1 MICPLVVVFVRHLF
15 LLDMKDAV
23 SLAKSSLWLPGGTGT
38 RIFGEQT
45 ANKAVSNRA
54 QEQKKAQEKLAIM
67 QQKLQNKNLSNK
79 KRKELKKHQ
88 RKLKNTEKKRSSN
101 SNVNETL
108 DDDELV
114 RANVQALTI

>member
-1 MICPLVVVFVRHLF
+1 
-15 LLDMKDAV
+15 MKDAV
-23 SLAKSSLWLPGGTGT
+23 SVATSNLWRPGGTGA

-45 ANKAVSNRA
+45 AHRA
-54 QEQKKAQEKLAIM
+54 TVTRTQEQRAHEKLANM

-88 RKLKNTEKKRSSN
+88 RKLLSTEKKRSSN
-101 SNVNETL
+101 ANVHDTHNDET
-108 DDDELV
+108 ELV

>member
-1 MICPLVVVFVRHLF
+1 
-15 LLDMKDAV
+15 MKDAV
-23 SLAKSSLWLPGGTGT
+23 SIAKSTLWRPGGTGA

-45 ANKAVSNRA
+45 AHKAFVSKDHD
-54 QEQKKAQEKLAIM
+54 QKVQDKLANM

-88 RKLKNTEKKRSSN
+88 RKLKNTEKKRSSH
-101 SNVNETL
+101 SNVEDTYNDEA
-108 DDDELV
+108 ELV